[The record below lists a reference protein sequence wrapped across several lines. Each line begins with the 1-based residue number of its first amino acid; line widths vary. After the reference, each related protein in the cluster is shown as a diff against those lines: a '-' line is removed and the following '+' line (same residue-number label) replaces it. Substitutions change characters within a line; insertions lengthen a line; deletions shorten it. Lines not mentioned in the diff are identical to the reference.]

1 MAYNSEK
8 HNTESIMTIAR
19 QLKDLGATSE
29 GYYEQI
35 GMMAGLVLIACRID
49 DLITQIEKAG

>member
-35 GMMAGLVLIACRID
+35 GMMAGLVLIACRIENMSKAD
-49 DLITQIEKAG
+49 D